1 MVARAAE
8 TGEMAAQGHD
18 TNETAKQS
26 NQDKSW
32 FVRDTERTG
41 FGYIAFA
48 DVSADDNPPPIPDD
62 AADKESD
69 DNKLFKRPAAATEA
83 PSEMPV
89 QDRDTTEMAAN
100 VKTEPTDAASDAESV
115 S

>member
-8 TGEMAAQGHD
+8 TGEMAAPGHD

-48 DVSADDNPPPIPDD
+48 DVSADDNPPPIPD
-62 AADKESD
+62 
-69 DNKLFKRPAAATEA
+69 NKLFKRPAAATEA

-89 QDRDTTEMAAN
+89 LDRDTTEMAAD
-100 VKTEPTDAASDAESV
+100 VKTEPSDADVAWDV

>member
-18 TNETAKQS
+18 TNETAK
-26 NQDKSW
+26 DKSW
-32 FVRDTERTG
+32 FVRETERTG
-41 FGYIAFA
+41 FGFIAFA
-48 DVSADDNPPPIPDD
+48 DDSTDDNPPPIPDY
-62 AADKESD
+62 AALDKESD
-69 DNKLFKRPAAATEA
+69 DNKLFKRPAAATKA

-89 QDRDTTEMAAN
+89 LDRDTTEMAAH
-100 VKTEPTDAASDAESV
+100 VKTEPSDADVASDV

>member
-1 MVARAAE
+1 
-8 TGEMAAQGHD
+8 MAAQGHD

-48 DVSADDNPPPIPDD
+48 DVSNDNPPPIP
-62 AADKESD
+62 